1 MPPKRELSQGQIE
14 EIRALRGQLSAA
26 EAKKRFGIGSTR
38 HYKIWRDESGVAP
51 QQPAA
56 LPLLALP
63 DPTDRQNL
71 LPYGGVASQ
80 HVAKQQQAPS
90 PTVED
95 LYKRLEGLESR
106 TELSTDLLV
115 EVLDALERG
124 EDKEEDEGLDSFL
137 EDIEEKTEE
146 AQQDTQT
153 VLEKI
158 EEMVDTAQRWVY
170 ISIAAAVVCGVFAKT
185 WNHCTSM
192 APPHA
197 QKPPNTNPPAVVPV
211 VPEEREQLA
220 QKPPPVGHPF
230 YME

>member
-14 EIRALRGQLSAA
+14 EIWALRGQLSAA

-38 HYKIWRDESGVAP
+38 LYRIWRDRSGVAP

-56 LPLLALP
+56 PPLLAPP
-63 DPTDRQNL
+63 DPTLRRSTQNL
-71 LPYGGVASQ
+71 LPYAD
-80 HVAKQQQAPS
+80 VAKQQEQAPS

-95 LYKRLEGLESR
+95 FYMLLRNRLEGLESR
-106 TELSTDLLV
+106 TERATDLLV
-115 EVLDALERG
+115 EVLVALKRG
-124 EDKEEDEGLDSFL
+124 EDKEEDEDLYSFL
-137 EDIEEKTEE
+137 EDIEEKTEV
-146 AQQDTQT
+146 QQDTRT

-158 EEMVDTAQRWVY
+158 EQMVDTARRWVY

-197 QKPPNTNPPAVVPV
+197 QKLPNTNPPAVVPI
-211 VPEEREQLA
+211 PPKQLA
-220 QKPPPVGHPF
+220 QKPPPVGHLF